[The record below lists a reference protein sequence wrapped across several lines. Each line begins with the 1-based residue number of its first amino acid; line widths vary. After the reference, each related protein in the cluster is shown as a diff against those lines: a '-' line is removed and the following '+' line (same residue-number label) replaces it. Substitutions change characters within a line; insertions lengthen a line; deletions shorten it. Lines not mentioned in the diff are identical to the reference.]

1 MIHMLSSCRIPLAIA
16 CVVVS
21 LRPVGPVLSYVVNF
35 DYISSV
41 LCVNVDKPEKNC
53 QGKCFLKISMNEA
66 LSTDDRDSGI
76 GQERPPVLWDSLI
89 EAAEFQMHSTLAC
102 LRIFHALVEI
112 SRSAHEP
119 PFVPPEAENS

>member
-1 MIHMLSSCRIPLAIA
+1 MIRILSYCRIPLTLA
-16 CVVVS
+16 CMVVS
-21 LRPVGPVLSYVVNF
+21 LRSVGPVLSYVVNF

-53 QGKCFLKISMNEA
+53 QGKCFLKISMNDA
-66 LSTDDRDSGI
+66 LSIDDRASGI

-89 EAAEFQMHSTLAC
+89 EAAESQMHSTPAC
-102 LRIFHALVEI
+102 LRIFRTLVEI

-119 PFVPPEAENS
+119 PFVPPEV